1 MPKMRLRHILPAL
14 LASTLLATPAVGE
27 PAPAGSTL
35 QLGYAIAF
43 LAIPFGHTDYDGTLA
58 ANSYSAKVHFETF
71 GLVSMF
77 WNSAIDATVN
87 GGIGTHSISPAIYDS
102 YSKDRDEPFERVKVT
117 FENDNPT
124 TFADPP
130 YDMTKYPVNDEQKK
144 GAVDPMSAITSILA
158 GVKADAEHPCGADV
172 KVFDGRRR
180 YDLTFAYLKDE
191 PVKLGNGLFN
201 GNAHLCQVTFNHIAG
216 YKQKIVTQRQNF
228 PKMFA
233 DFADIPAAGAP
244 NGHYVVAVRLWS
256 AQSLGTVTVTLDT
269 IKVDGMAPLGMS
281 AAKS

>member
-1 MPKMRLRHILPAL
+1 MPKGRLRRILLTVLVSTTLVTPAL
-14 LASTLLATPAVGE
+14 SDP
-27 PAPAGSTL
+27 PPAGSTL
-35 QLGYAIAF
+35 QVGYAIAF
-43 LAIPFGHTDYDGTLA
+43 WAVPFGHTDYDGTLA

-87 GGIGTHSISPAIYDS
+87 GDIGTHSISPAIYDS
-102 YSKDRDEPFERVKVT
+102 YSQDRDEPIERVKVT

-130 YDMTKYPVNDEQKK
+130 YNMTKYPVNEEQKK
-144 GAVDPMSAITSILA
+144 GTVDPMSAITSILA
-158 GVKADAEHPCGADV
+158 GVKADAEHPCGTDV

-191 PVKLGNGLFN
+191 PVKLSNGLFN
-201 GNAHLCQVTFNHIAG
+201 GNAHLCQIYFNHIAG
-216 YKQKIVTQRQNF
+216 YKQKIVKQSQNL

-256 AQSLGTVTVTLDT
+256 TQSLGTITVTLDT

-281 AAKS
+281 AKS